1 MDKQTTETSDSR
13 FFYFEKQVFT
23 IGDFESSGYILD
35 IGGGGEGIIG
45 ILKGKDVIAIDL
57 KKEEFKEAAD
67 GPLKII
73 MDARELQ
80 FLDDTFNTVTAFFSL
95 MYLKNRSD
103 YEKVFNGVFRVLKS
117 GGQFLIWEIS
127 VPQRFKDAS
136 DIYVVPLVVR
146 VKDKE
151 IETGYGQSWPDEK
164 HDMGFYLDLAKRSGF
179 DVIEQKENGKI
190 IILQLKKP

>member
-95 MYLKNRSD
+95 MYLKNRPD
-103 YEKVFNGVFRVLKS
+103 YEKVFNEVFRVLKS

>member
-103 YEKVFNGVFRVLKS
+103 YEKVFNEVFRVLKS

>member
-1 MDKQTTETSDSR
+1 MDKQTTEPSDNR
-13 FFYFEKQVFT
+13 FFYLEKQVFT

-45 ILKGKDVIAIDL
+45 ILKGRDVIAIDL
-57 KKEEFKEAAD
+57 KKEELKEAAD

-80 FLDDTFNTVTAFFSL
+80 FLDNTFNTVTAFFSL
-95 MYLKNRSD
+95 MYLKNRPD
-103 YEKVFNGVFRVLKS
+103 YEKVFNEVFRVLKP
-117 GGQFLIWEIS
+117 GGKFLIWEMS
-127 VPQRFKDAS
+127 VPQRLKNAG
-136 DIYVVPLVVR
+136 DIYVVPLVVK

-151 IETGYGQSWPDEK
+151 IETGYGHPWPDEK

-179 DVIEQKENGKI
+179 DVIEQMQDGKI
-190 IILQLKKP
+190 IVLQLRKP

>member
-73 MDARELQ
+73 MDVRELQ

-95 MYLKNRSD
+95 MYLKNRPD
-103 YEKVFNGVFRVLKS
+103 YEKVFNEVFRVLKS